1 MSLPVPRLVIASRS
15 PERSEGAAKQSHHR
29 FPSSRDCFVPRQV
42 RVLVMTTK
50 CKDRSKDLA
59 ESLDERSCLA
69 SSEKVGWVE

>member
-1 MSLPVPRLVIASRS
+1 
-15 PERSEGAAKQSHHR
+15 
-29 FPSSRDCFVPRQV
+29 
-42 RVLVMTTK
+42 MTTK